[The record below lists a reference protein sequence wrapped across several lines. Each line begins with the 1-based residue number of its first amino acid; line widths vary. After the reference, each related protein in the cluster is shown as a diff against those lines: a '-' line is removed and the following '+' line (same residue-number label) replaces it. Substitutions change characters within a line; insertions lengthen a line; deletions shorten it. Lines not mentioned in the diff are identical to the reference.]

1 MAKVTLTGYG
11 QNQAAVPSSLS
22 PDQDVERSPYA
33 PPLSDAHERVCANG
47 VASNPQL
54 RKIDARPEVAP
65 AYGMRNRS
73 ADTAAKVPPKTV
85 RR

>member
-1 MAKVTLTGYG
+1 MAKTFTGYG
-11 QNQAAVPSSLS
+11 QNQSAVPSSLT
-22 PDQDVERSPYA
+22 PDQDVGRSPYA
-33 PPLSDAHERVCANG
+33 PNLSDAHERVCANG

-65 AYGMRNRS
+65 GYGHRNRG
-73 ADTAAKVPPKTV
+73 ADAAVKVPAKTV

>member
-1 MAKVTLTGYG
+1 MAKISLTDYG
-11 QNQAAVPSSLS
+11 RNQSAAPSSLT

-33 PPLSDAHERVCANG
+33 PPLSDAHEQVCAKG
-47 VASNPQL
+47 VASNPEL

-65 AYGMRNRS
+65 AHGMRNRS
-73 ADTAAKVPPKTV
+73 DDAAAKVPPRTI

>member
-1 MAKVTLTGYG
+1 MAKVSLSNYG
-11 QNQAAVPSSLS
+11 GNQSAAPSSLP
-22 PDQDVERSPYA
+22 PDQDVEHSPYA
-33 PPLSDAHERVCANG
+33 PNLSDAHERVCRNG

-54 RKIDARPEVAP
+54 RKIDTRPEVPP

-73 ADTAAKVPPKTV
+73 ADAAVKVPPTTV